1 MGFWINPTTTTVARA
16 KAINLE
22 HMGLSV
28 KIPNALNS
36 KSLILRGIFA
46 NDFLHEYSRLFAY
59 SNFHI
64 IGVID
69 VAFFEV
75 PKFTNKIQQ
84 FSMKEVEYNIKERS
98 LGLYIRY
105 FRYLYLVVYI
115 TQNLYTISHHI
126 I

>member
-1 MGFWINPTTTTVARA
+1 
-16 KAINLE
+16 
-22 HMGLSV
+22 MGLSV

-46 NDFLHEYSRLFAY
+46 NDFLNLNSTLFKY
-59 SNFHI
+59 KNFHV

-84 FSMKEVEYNIKERS
+84 FSMKEV
-98 LGLYIRY
+98 
-105 FRYLYLVVYI
+105 
-115 TQNLYTISHHI
+115 SHI
-126 I
+126 N